1 LNAATTMPGPSSPG
15 TVYPIPLSDV
25 GCTYATNQAP
35 APQPQ
40 PQTMVRGD
48 TDMDAAAALLGFRAV
63 AEHEQD
69 SSGLHVSAMSSA
81 APAAAS
87 DQSRQEVL
95 EAHLPP
101 KKRRSQ
107 KSLGRA
113 LPLNQRPVP
122 TALLLA
128 QAGLQ
133 ASPSAAALAPAPA
146 PAAAARP
153 KISRF
158 PERLMEMLSDET
170 ITDSIC
176 WLPHGRSFLVVN
188 PTKFTHDVQ
197 PEYFGAC
204 KFASFTRKLYR
215 WGFRQISK
223 GPDAESYFHRLFRRD
238 EPDLCEDMICKE
250 EIRDGCPE
258 LHGGIND
265 YTLMRME
272 QADRLQELMKKNLDT
287 KKKLD
292 IARVVKLREQQKAAA
307 AAGDPRQV
315 HFQAPQVPVQRPQM
329 ATAATVDLTGSLSPQ
344 LPGAT
349 PPQLAGVTG
358 RSNLPGGG
366 GIGLVQRHL
375 LRIEKRRTELQAA
388 LQDEIIKRKSIAD
401 TKRRYTQLL
410 AEQEEQYRRLL
421 LQQQQQQQQQQ
432 QLYSE
437 EPPRPD
443 RLDTVA
449 ESKRRYAELL
459 ARQGRLDGRRPQMQA
474 SPGMA
479 PAHTVPTIHHQL
491 LPGQDQTK
499 VAKDV
504 AITGTFYPSLPKH
517 HYYQEPS
524 TDHLKSCLKKSSSYS
539 VPSSLAPPSFSS
551 HSLLL
556 AKQQQQQQQ
565 HAVKLLSQHY
575 PDHAV
580 AALHHPSPQSAHAL
594 AILRASLEQQ
604 HKEGLSSHAPA
615 APGKSN
621 VVAAGVIN
629 RALDTLHR
637 EGFA

>member
-1 LNAATTMPGPSSPG
+1 
-15 TVYPIPLSDV
+15 
-25 GCTYATNQAP
+25 
-35 APQPQ
+35 
-40 PQTMVRGD
+40 
-48 TDMDAAAALLGFRAV
+48 MDAAAALLGFRTV

-69 SSGLHVSAMSSA
+69 SSGLHVHVSAMPSA
-81 APAAAS
+81 ALAAAS
-87 DQSRQEVL
+87 TRPGAELQLHEQSRQEVL

-101 KKRRSQ
+101 KKRRGT

-122 TALLLA
+122 TTLLLA

-133 ASPSAAALAPAPA
+133 ASPSAAALAPAPVL
-146 PAAAARP
+146 AAAARP

-188 PTKFTHDVQ
+188 PTKFTHEVQ

-258 LHGGIND
+258 LHEGIND

-307 AAGDPRQV
+307 AATDPRQV
-315 HFQAPQVPVQRPQM
+315 HLQAPQVPVQRPQM

-344 LPGAT
+344 LPGAA
-349 PPQLAGVTG
+349 PPQLTGVTG

-421 LQQQQQQQQQQ
+421 LQQQQQQQQ
-432 QLYSE
+432 LYSE

-459 ARQGRLDGRRPQMQA
+459 ARQGRLTAALTPTVQAQMQA
-474 SPGMA
+474 SPGMV
-479 PAHTVPTIHHQL
+479 PAHTVPTTCIHHQL

-504 AITGTFYPSLPKH
+504 AITGTFCSSLPKH

-539 VPSSLAPPSFSS
+539 APSSLAPPSFSS

-565 HAVKLLSQHY
+565 QQHAAKLLSQHY

-604 HKEGLSSHAPA
+604 HKGSLSSHAPA
-615 APGKSN
+615 VPGKSN